1 MSLLAVN
8 TSIDEFFRRHPS
20 FKGAPVFAG
29 LSGGLDSCVL
39 LSALAQNIK
48 PALISAIHIHH
59 GLQDDA
65 DKFQAHCQALCKQL
79 NIKLLVKKV
88 RVEQGASIEAQARNA
103 RFKAFSEIVP
113 KDSLLFLGHHQDDQ
127 IETFFMRLLRGSG
140 LKGLA
145 GMSEQ
150 QRFEPFFLARP
161 LLSLSKYELKQYAQS
176 QKISWIEDSTNK
188 DTQFER
194 NKIRH
199 HLPYIWEN
207 FSDQNTQ
214 PQANVSRSISQLN
227 KDYQSLL
234 SLLEPHLKACI
245 KPACY
250 PQTASQCLDIVA
262 LSEHKADIQSLIIR
276 QWLSTLGL
284 YAPNQTQLDEIQ
296 ASLIDAKVDA
306 QPEYDYQKGQIVRH
320 QGALYWIQKTPM
332 PPDVVLDLTQPSGN
346 SVIWL
351 NTPINISNNGHIKAG
366 CYRLCAASAVEQ
378 RELKT
383 KNRGT
388 KRFKQLFQEAK
399 TPPWLRANWPVLLE
413 NDTPVALVGLAIAE
427 SVYSEKGWLL
437 SYV

>member
-1 MSLLAVN
+1 MSLLVVN
-8 TSIDEFFRRHPS
+8 ASLDEFFRRHPS
-20 FKGAPVFAG
+20 FKDTPVFVG

-39 LSALAQNIK
+39 LSALAHNIK
-48 PALISAIHIHH
+48 PSLITAIHIHH
-59 GLQDDA
+59 GLQADA
-65 DKFQAHCQALCKQL
+65 DQFQAHCQAFCNQL

-88 RVEQGASIEAQARNA
+88 RVELGASVEAQARNA

-140 LKGLA
+140 LKGLTA
-145 GMSEQ
+145 MSEQ
-150 QRFEPFFLARP
+150 QKFEHFFLARP
-161 LLSLSKYELKQYAQS
+161 LLNLSKDELKQYAQI

-199 HLPYIWEN
+199 HLPYIWEK

-214 PQANVSRSISQLN
+214 PQANISRSISQLN

-250 PQTASQCLDIVA
+250 PQTASQCLDIVV
-262 LSEHKADIQSLIIR
+262 LSEHKTDIQNLIVR
-276 QWLSTLGL
+276 QWLSNLGL

-296 ASLIDAKVDA
+296 ASLIDAKADA
-306 QPEYDYQKGQIVRH
+306 QPECEYQNGQIVRY
-320 QGALYWIQKTPM
+320 QKCLYWIKKIPTP
-332 PPDVVLDLTQPSGN
+332 PEIIVDLNQPSN
-346 SVIWL
+346 TNVMWAD
-351 NTPINISNNGHIKAG
+351 TPIKVTGDGHIKAG
-366 CYRLCAASAVEQ
+366 RYRLCAASVVDK
-378 RELKT
+378 RELKA

-399 TPPWLRANWPVLLE
+399 IPPWLRANWPVLLE
-413 NDTPVALVGLAIAE
+413 NDAPVALVGLAVAE